1 MNKFI
6 NLATSL
12 FPLWVIVFSIWA
24 YFDSQTWT
32 ALQTFVIPL
41 LSIVMFSM
49 GLTLKTKDF
58 YRIFKNFKIILL
70 GIFLQFLLM
79 PGIGYFLISIFDLE
93 TVIAIG
99 ILLVGTAPGGTASNV
114 ICYLAKGDIT
124 LSISL
129 TTCSTFL
136 AVFFMPT
143 LFWLYTGTDIDVPI
157 LQMML
162 SIFKIIILP
171 VTLGVFLNSLNLKFL
186 NKIKN
191 ALPLIAITAIVII
204 IATIIGSSS
213 DQILIYGWLI
223 LLIVIFHNLLG
234 FIFGY
239 YSCYLLNLD
248 KKTSRTIAIEI
259 AMQNSGLAT
268 ALAIKYFGAV
278 SAVPAAFYSV
288 WHNISGSL
296 IANFWKKNTK

>member
-6 NLATSL
+6 NLATRL

-114 ICYLAKGDIT
+114 ICYLAKGDIA

-171 VTLGVFLNSLNLKFL
+171 VTLGVILNSLNLKFL

-248 KKTSRTIAIEI
+248 KKTSRTIAIEV

-268 ALAIKYFGAV
+268 ALAIKYFGAI
-278 SAVPAAFYSV
+278 SAIPAAFYSV

-296 IANFWKKNTK
+296 IASFWKKSTK

>member
-6 NLATSL
+6 NLATNL

-114 ICYLAKGDIT
+114 ICYLAKGDIA

-171 VTLGVFLNSLNLKFL
+171 VTLGVILNSLDLKFL

-223 LLIVIFHNLLG
+223 LLIVVFHNLLG

-248 KKTSRTIAIEI
+248 KKTSRTIAIEV

-268 ALAIKYFGAV
+268 ALAIKYFGAI
-278 SAVPAAFYSV
+278 SAIPAAFYSV

-296 IANFWKKNTK
+296 IASFWKKSTK

>member
-1 MNKFI
+1 
-6 NLATSL
+6 
-12 FPLWVIVFSIWA
+12 
-24 YFDSQTWT
+24 
-32 ALQTFVIPL
+32 
-41 LSIVMFSM
+41 M

-114 ICYLAKGDIT
+114 ICYLAKGDIA

-171 VTLGVFLNSLNLKFL
+171 VTLGVILNSLDLKFL

-248 KKTSRTIAIEI
+248 KKTSRTIAIEV

-268 ALAIKYFGAV
+268 ALAIKYFGV
-278 SAVPAAFYSV
+278 ISAIPAAFYSV

-296 IANFWKKNTK
+296 IASLWKKNTK

>member
-114 ICYLAKGDIT
+114 ICYLAKGDIA

-171 VTLGVFLNSLNLKFL
+171 VTLGVILNSLNLKFL

-248 KKTSRTIAIEI
+248 KKTSRTIAIEV

-268 ALAIKYFGAV
+268 ALAIKYFGAI
-278 SAVPAAFYSV
+278 SAIPAAFYSV

-296 IANFWKKNTK
+296 IASFWKKNTK

>member
-6 NLATSL
+6 NLATNL

-114 ICYLAKGDIT
+114 ICYLAKGDIA

-171 VTLGVFLNSLNLKFL
+171 VTLGVILNSLNLKFL

-191 ALPLIAITAIVII
+191 TLPLIAITAIIII

-248 KKTSRTIAIEI
+248 KKTSRTIAIEV

-268 ALAIKYFGAV
+268 ALAIKYFGAI
-278 SAVPAAFYSV
+278 SAIPAAFYSV

-296 IANFWKKNTK
+296 IASLWKKNTK

>member
-6 NLATSL
+6 NLATNL

-70 GIFLQFLLM
+70 GVFLQFLLM

-114 ICYLAKGDIT
+114 ICYLAKGDIA

-171 VTLGVFLNSLNLKFL
+171 VTLGVILNSLNLKFL

-248 KKTSRTIAIEI
+248 KKTSRTIAIEV

-268 ALAIKYFGAV
+268 ALAIKYFGAI
-278 SAVPAAFYSV
+278 SAIPAAFYSV

-296 IANFWKKNTK
+296 IASFWKKSTK

>member
-6 NLATSL
+6 NLATNL

-114 ICYLAKGDIT
+114 ICYLAKGDIA

-136 AVFFMPT
+136 AVFLMPT

-171 VTLGVFLNSLNLKFL
+171 VTLGVILNSLNLKFL

-248 KKTSRTIAIEI
+248 KKTSRTIAIEV

-268 ALAIKYFGAV
+268 ALAIKYFGAI
-278 SAVPAAFYSV
+278 SAIPAAFYSV

-296 IANFWKKNTK
+296 IASFWKKSTK

>member
-1 MNKFI
+1 MDKFI

-114 ICYLAKGDIT
+114 ICYLAKGDIA

-171 VTLGVFLNSLNLKFL
+171 VTLGVILNSLNLKFL

-248 KKTSRTIAIEI
+248 KKTSRTIAIEV

-268 ALAIKYFGAV
+268 ALAIKYFGAI
-278 SAVPAAFYSV
+278 SAIPAAFYSV

-296 IANFWKKNTK
+296 IASFWKKSTK

>member
-12 FPLWVIVFSIWA
+12 FPLWAIVFSIWA
-24 YFDSQTWT
+24 YFDSQTWA
-32 ALQTFVIPL
+32 ALQNFVIPL

-114 ICYLAKGDIT
+114 ICYLAKGDIA

-171 VTLGVFLNSLNLKFL
+171 VTLGVILNSLDLKFL

-248 KKTSRTIAIEI
+248 KKTSRTIAIEV

-268 ALAIKYFGAV
+268 ALAIKYFGV
-278 SAVPAAFYSV
+278 ISAIPAAFYSV

-296 IANFWKKNTK
+296 IASFWKKSTK

>member
-6 NLATSL
+6 NLATNL

-114 ICYLAKGDIT
+114 ICYLAKGDIA

-143 LFWLYTGTDIDVPI
+143 LFWLYTGTDIEVPI

-171 VTLGVFLNSLNLKFL
+171 VTLGVILNSLNLKFL

-248 KKTSRTIAIEI
+248 KKTSRTIAIEV

-268 ALAIKYFGAV
+268 ALAIKYFGAI
-278 SAVPAAFYSV
+278 SAIPAAFYSV

-296 IANFWKKNTK
+296 IASFWKKSTK

>member
-1 MNKFI
+1 MDKFI
-6 NLATSL
+6 NLATRL

-114 ICYLAKGDIT
+114 ICYLAKGDIA

-171 VTLGVFLNSLNLKFL
+171 VTLGVILNSLNLKFL

-248 KKTSRTIAIEI
+248 KKTSRTIAIEV

-268 ALAIKYFGAV
+268 ALAIKYFGV
-278 SAVPAAFYSV
+278 ISAIPAAFYSV

-296 IANFWKKNTK
+296 IASLWKKNTK

>member
-114 ICYLAKGDIT
+114 ICYLAKGDIA

-171 VTLGVFLNSLNLKFL
+171 VTLGVILNSLNLKFL

-191 ALPLIAITAIVII
+191 ALPLIAVTAIVII

-248 KKTSRTIAIEI
+248 KKTSRTIAIEV

-268 ALAIKYFGAV
+268 ALAIKYFGAI
-278 SAVPAAFYSV
+278 SAIPAAFYSV

-296 IANFWKKNTK
+296 IASFWKKSTK

>member
-32 ALQTFVIPL
+32 ALQTFVMPL

-114 ICYLAKGDIT
+114 ICYLAKGDIA

-171 VTLGVFLNSLNLKFL
+171 VTLGVILNSLNLKFL

-248 KKTSRTIAIEI
+248 KKTSRTIAIEV

-268 ALAIKYFGAV
+268 ALAIKYFGAI
-278 SAVPAAFYSV
+278 SAIPAAFYSV

-296 IANFWKKNTK
+296 IASFWKKSTK

>member
-6 NLATSL
+6 NLATNL

-114 ICYLAKGDIT
+114 ICYLAKGDIA

-171 VTLGVFLNSLNLKFL
+171 VTLGVILNSLNLKFL

-248 KKTSRTIAIEI
+248 KKTSRTIAIEV
-259 AMQNSGLAT
+259 AMQNSGLAS
-268 ALAIKYFGAV
+268 ALAIKYFGAI
-278 SAVPAAFYSV
+278 SAIPAAFYSV

-296 IANFWKKNTK
+296 IASFWKKSTK

>member
-6 NLATSL
+6 NLATNL

-32 ALQTFVIPL
+32 TLQTFVIPL

-114 ICYLAKGDIT
+114 ICYLAKGDIA

-171 VTLGVFLNSLNLKFL
+171 VTLGVILNSLNLKFL

-248 KKTSRTIAIEI
+248 KKTSRTIAIEV

-268 ALAIKYFGAV
+268 ALAIKYFGAI
-278 SAVPAAFYSV
+278 SAIPAAFYSV

-296 IANFWKKNTK
+296 IASFWKKSTK

>member
-6 NLATSL
+6 NLATNL

-99 ILLVGTAPGGTASNV
+99 ILLVRTAPGGTASNV
-114 ICYLAKGDIT
+114 ICYLAKGDIA

-171 VTLGVFLNSLNLKFL
+171 VTLGVILNSLDLKFL

-248 KKTSRTIAIEI
+248 KKTSRTIAIEV

-268 ALAIKYFGAV
+268 ALAIKYFGAI
-278 SAVPAAFYSV
+278 SAIPAAFYSV

-296 IANFWKKNTK
+296 IASFWKKSTK

>member
-1 MNKFI
+1 MNKVI
-6 NLATSL
+6 NLVTSL
-12 FPLWVIVFSIWA
+12 FPLWAIIFSIWA
-24 YFDSQTWT
+24 YFDNQTWA
-32 ALQTFVIPL
+32 ALQNFVIPL

-58 YRIFKNFKIILL
+58 YRIFRNFKIILL

-93 TVIAIG
+93 TIIAIG
-99 ILLVGTAPGGTASNV
+99 ILLVGTAPGGTASNI
-114 ICYLAKGDIT
+114 ICYLAKGDVA

-136 AVFFMPT
+136 AIFFMPA
-143 LFWLYTGTDIDVPI
+143 LFWLYTGSDIDVPI
-157 LQMML
+157 LQMMI

-171 VTLGVFLNSLNLKFL
+171 VTLGIILNSLSLKFL
-186 NKIKN
+186 NKIKST
-191 ALPLIAITAIVII
+191 LPLIAMTAIIII

-213 DQILIYGWLI
+213 DQILMYGWFI

-239 YSCYLLNLD
+239 YSCYFLNLD
-248 KKTSRTIAIEI
+248 KKIRRTIAIEI

-296 IANFWKKNTK
+296 IANFWKKNT

>member
-114 ICYLAKGDIT
+114 ICYLAKGDIA

-171 VTLGVFLNSLNLKFL
+171 VTLGVILNSLNLKFL

-248 KKTSRTIAIEI
+248 KKTSRTIAIEV

-268 ALAIKYFGAV
+268 ALAIKYFGAI
-278 SAVPAAFYSV
+278 SAIPAAFYSV

-296 IANFWKKNTK
+296 IASFWKKSTK

>member
-12 FPLWVIVFSIWA
+12 FPLWAIVFSIWA
-24 YFDSQTWT
+24 YFDSQTWA
-32 ALQTFVIPL
+32 ALQNFVIPL

-114 ICYLAKGDIT
+114 ICYLAKGDIA

-171 VTLGVFLNSLNLKFL
+171 VTLGVILNSLDLKFL

-248 KKTSRTIAIEI
+248 KKTSRTIAIEV

-268 ALAIKYFGAV
+268 ALAIKYFGAI
-278 SAVPAAFYSV
+278 SAIPAAFYSV

-296 IANFWKKNTK
+296 IASFWKKSTK

>member
-6 NLATSL
+6 NLATNL

-114 ICYLAKGDIT
+114 ICYLAKGDIA

-171 VTLGVFLNSLNLKFL
+171 VTLGVILNSLNLKFL

-234 FIFGY
+234 FLFGY

-248 KKTSRTIAIEI
+248 KKTSRTIAIEV

-268 ALAIKYFGAV
+268 ALAIKYFGAI
-278 SAVPAAFYSV
+278 SAIPAAFYSV

-296 IANFWKKNTK
+296 IASFWKKSTK

>member
-6 NLATSL
+6 NLATNL

-114 ICYLAKGDIT
+114 ICYLAKGDIA

-171 VTLGVFLNSLNLKFL
+171 VTLGVILNSLDLKFL

-248 KKTSRTIAIEI
+248 KKTSRTIAIEV

-268 ALAIKYFGAV
+268 ALAIKYFGV
-278 SAVPAAFYSV
+278 ISAIPAAFYSV

-296 IANFWKKNTK
+296 IASFWKKSTK

>member
-6 NLATSL
+6 NLATNL

-114 ICYLAKGDIT
+114 ICYLAKGDIA

-171 VTLGVFLNSLNLKFL
+171 VTLGVILNSLNLKFL

-223 LLIVIFHNLLG
+223 LVIVIFHNLLG

-248 KKTSRTIAIEI
+248 KKTSRTIAIEV

-268 ALAIKYFGAV
+268 ALAIKYFGAI
-278 SAVPAAFYSV
+278 SAIPAAFYSV

-296 IANFWKKNTK
+296 IASFWKKNTK

>member
-6 NLATSL
+6 NLATRL

-114 ICYLAKGDIT
+114 ICYLAKGDIA

-171 VTLGVFLNSLNLKFL
+171 VTLGVILNSLNLKFL

-248 KKTSRTIAIEI
+248 KKTSRTIAIEV

-268 ALAIKYFGAV
+268 ALAIKYFGAI
-278 SAVPAAFYSV
+278 SAIPAAFYSV

-296 IANFWKKNTK
+296 IASFWKKNTK

>member
-6 NLATSL
+6 NLATNL

-114 ICYLAKGDIT
+114 ICYLAKGDIA

-171 VTLGVFLNSLNLKFL
+171 VTLGIILNSLSLKFL
-186 NKIKN
+186 NKIKST
-191 ALPLIAITAIVII
+191 LPLIAMTAIIII

-213 DQILIYGWLI
+213 DQILMYGWFI

-239 YSCYLLNLD
+239 YSCYFLNLD

>member
-6 NLATSL
+6 NLATNL

-58 YRIFKNFKIILL
+58 YRIFRSFKIILL

-114 ICYLAKGDIT
+114 ICYLAKGDIA

-143 LFWLYTGTDIDVPI
+143 LFWLYTGTDIEVPI

-171 VTLGVFLNSLNLKFL
+171 VTLGVILNSLNLKFL

-248 KKTSRTIAIEI
+248 KKTSRTIAIEV

-268 ALAIKYFGAV
+268 ALAIKYFGAI
-278 SAVPAAFYSV
+278 SAIPAAFYSV

-296 IANFWKKNTK
+296 IASFWKKSTK

>member
-12 FPLWVIVFSIWA
+12 FPLWAIVFSIWA
-24 YFDSQTWT
+24 YFDSQTWA
-32 ALQTFVIPL
+32 ALQNFVIPL

-58 YRIFKNFKIILL
+58 YRIFRNFKIILL

-79 PGIGYFLISIFDLE
+79 PGVGYFLISIFDLE
-93 TVIAIG
+93 TIIAIG
-99 ILLVGTAPGGTASNV
+99 ILLVGTAPGGTASNI
-114 ICYLAKGDIT
+114 ICYLAKGDVA

-129 TTCSTFL
+129 TICSTFL
-136 AVFFMPT
+136 AIFFMPT
-143 LFWLYTGTDIDVPI
+143 LFWLYTGSDIDVPI
-157 LQMML
+157 LQMMI

-171 VTLGVFLNSLNLKFL
+171 VTLGIILNSLSLKFL
-186 NKIKN
+186 NKIKST
-191 ALPLIAITAIVII
+191 LPLIAMTAIIII

-213 DQILIYGWLI
+213 DQILMYGWFI

-239 YSCYLLNLD
+239 YSCYFLNLD

>member
-6 NLATSL
+6 NLATNL

-114 ICYLAKGDIT
+114 ICYLAKGDIA

-171 VTLGVFLNSLNLKFL
+171 VTLGVILNSLNLKFL
-186 NKIKN
+186 NRIKN
-191 ALPLIAITAIVII
+191 ALPLIAVTAIVII

-248 KKTSRTIAIEI
+248 KKTSRTIAIEV

-268 ALAIKYFGAV
+268 ALAIKYFGAI
-278 SAVPAAFYSV
+278 SAIPAAFYSV

-296 IANFWKKNTK
+296 IASFWKKSTK

>member
-6 NLATSL
+6 NLATNL

-93 TVIAIG
+93 TIIAIG

-114 ICYLAKGDIT
+114 ICYLAKGDIA

-171 VTLGVFLNSLNLKFL
+171 VTLGVILNSLDLKFL

-191 ALPLIAITAIVII
+191 ALPLIAITAIIII

-248 KKTSRTIAIEI
+248 KKTSRTIAIEV

-268 ALAIKYFGAV
+268 ALAIKYFGV
-278 SAVPAAFYSV
+278 ISAIPAAFYSV

-296 IANFWKKNTK
+296 IASFWKKSTK

>member
-114 ICYLAKGDIT
+114 ICYLAKGDIA

-171 VTLGVFLNSLNLKFL
+171 VTLGVILNSLNLKFL

-248 KKTSRTIAIEI
+248 KKTSRTIAIEV

-268 ALAIKYFGAV
+268 VIAIKYFGAI
-278 SAVPAAFYSV
+278 SAIPAAFYSV

-296 IANFWKKNTK
+296 IASFWKKSTK

>member
-6 NLATSL
+6 NLATNL

-114 ICYLAKGDIT
+114 ICYLAKGDIA

-136 AVFFMPT
+136 EVFFMPT

-171 VTLGVFLNSLNLKFL
+171 VTLGVILNSLNLKFL

-248 KKTSRTIAIEI
+248 KKTSRTIAIEV

-268 ALAIKYFGAV
+268 ALAIKYFGAI
-278 SAVPAAFYSV
+278 SAIPAAFYSV

-296 IANFWKKNTK
+296 IASFWKKSTK

>member
-6 NLATSL
+6 NLATNL

-114 ICYLAKGDIT
+114 ICYLAKGDIA

-171 VTLGVFLNSLNLKFL
+171 VTLGVILNSLNLKFL
-186 NKIKN
+186 NKIKST
-191 ALPLIAITAIVII
+191 LPLIAITAIVII

-248 KKTSRTIAIEI
+248 KKTSRTIAIEV

-268 ALAIKYFGAV
+268 ALAIKYFGV
-278 SAVPAAFYSV
+278 ISAIPAAFYSV

-296 IANFWKKNTK
+296 IASFWKKSTK

>member
-6 NLATSL
+6 NLATRL

-114 ICYLAKGDIT
+114 ICYLAKGDIA

-143 LFWLYTGTDIDVPI
+143 LFWLYTGTDIDAPI

-171 VTLGVFLNSLNLKFL
+171 VTLGVILNSLNLKFL

-248 KKTSRTIAIEI
+248 KKTSRTIAIEV

-268 ALAIKYFGAV
+268 ALAIKYFGV
-278 SAVPAAFYSV
+278 ISAIPAAFYSV

-296 IANFWKKNTK
+296 IASLWKKNTK

>member
-6 NLATSL
+6 NLATNL

-79 PGIGYFLISIFDLE
+79 PGIGYFLISIFDVE

-114 ICYLAKGDIT
+114 ICYLAKGDIA

-171 VTLGVFLNSLNLKFL
+171 VTLGVILNSLNLKFL

-204 IATIIGSSS
+204 IATIIGSSY

-234 FIFGY
+234 FLFGY

-248 KKTSRTIAIEI
+248 KKTSRTIAIEV

-268 ALAIKYFGAV
+268 ALAIKYFGAI
-278 SAVPAAFYSV
+278 SAIPAAFYSV

-296 IANFWKKNTK
+296 IASFWKKNTK

>member
-6 NLATSL
+6 NLATNL

-114 ICYLAKGDIT
+114 ICYLAKGDIA

-171 VTLGVFLNSLNLKFL
+171 VTLGVILNSLNLKFL

-248 KKTSRTIAIEI
+248 KKTSRTIAIEV

-268 ALAIKYFGAV
+268 ALAIKYFGV
-278 SAVPAAFYSV
+278 ISAIPAAFYSV

-296 IANFWKKNTK
+296 IASFWKKSTK

>member
-6 NLATSL
+6 NLATNL

-114 ICYLAKGDIT
+114 ICYLAKGDIA

-171 VTLGVFLNSLNLKFL
+171 VTLGVILNSLNLKFL

-248 KKTSRTIAIEI
+248 KKTSRTIAIEV

-268 ALAIKYFGAV
+268 ALAIKYFGAI
-278 SAVPAAFYSV
+278 SAIPAAFYSV

-296 IANFWKKNTK
+296 IASFWKKNTK

>member
-6 NLATSL
+6 NLATNL

-114 ICYLAKGDIT
+114 ICYLAKGDIA

-171 VTLGVFLNSLNLKFL
+171 VTLGVILNSLNLKFL

-213 DQILIYGWLI
+213 DQILMYGWFI

-239 YSCYLLNLD
+239 YSCYFLNLD

>member
-1 MNKFI
+1 
-6 NLATSL
+6 
-12 FPLWVIVFSIWA
+12 
-24 YFDSQTWT
+24 
-32 ALQTFVIPL
+32 
-41 LSIVMFSM
+41 
-49 GLTLKTKDF
+49 
-58 YRIFKNFKIILL
+58 
-70 GIFLQFLLM
+70 
-79 PGIGYFLISIFDLE
+79 
-93 TVIAIG
+93 
-99 ILLVGTAPGGTASNV
+99 
-114 ICYLAKGDIT
+114 
-124 LSISL
+124 
-129 TTCSTFL
+129 
-136 AVFFMPT
+136 
-143 LFWLYTGTDIDVPI
+143 
-157 LQMML
+157 MMI

-171 VTLGVFLNSLNLKFL
+171 VTLGIILNSLSLKFL
-186 NKIKN
+186 NKIKST
-191 ALPLIAITAIVII
+191 LPLIAMTAIIII

-213 DQILIYGWLI
+213 DQILMYGWFI

-239 YSCYLLNLD
+239 YSCYFLNLD